1 MKCSLLI
8 LRRDNAWPVF
18 YNQYKKVPGKVVEV
32 KIRHII
38 IEGCHCSSWMGQKV
52 KFHRQIIILYIIHIS
67 CNINFN
73 FSPRSLPNSL
83 GPNNMFT
90 LYSKRIKKYKADV
103 IGQCG
108 KQIGSRVSELAP
120 QSTFTPIAIVI
131 VIITL
136 HFIFQDKFNG
146 AYRRPMDA
154 IFSSFHIK
162 KGGGSEFF

>member
-1 MKCSLLI
+1 MKRSLLI
-8 LRRDNAWPVF
+8 LRKDNAWPVV

-73 FSPRSLPNSL
+73 FSLRSLPNSQ
-83 GPNNMFT
+83 GPIIC
-90 LYSKRIKKYKADV
+90 LEKRIKKYKADV

-136 HFIFQDKFNG
+136 HFIFQDNLTE
-146 AYRRPMDA
+146 RTV
-154 IFSSFHIK
+154 ILWTSFLAHSISK